1 MMMNGSV
8 MVLMCTI
15 MGIWLLILII
25 AVGATI
31 YVVTRLLI
39 RKYRVEDGP
48 LKIVKERYAKGEI
61 NDEEFIHK
69 RELLNN
75 QGRNIK

>member
-1 MMMNGSV
+1 MMNGSV

>member
-1 MMMNGSV
+1 
-8 MVLMCTI
+8 